1 MSIWRERLDASFHP
15 DHYISWLD
23 EPHLWAEVRTRTRTS
38 LKFLL
43 KCMYPQ
49 TWDTFDFEGL
59 HGEMVE
65 NLESADDLHQE
76 VPRDHRKTTLLRAW
90 IQQRI
95 LIDPNRRVIYA
106 SKTLPLAK
114 DVSGTIRA
122 FFGGDFIRNYFPEY
136 YMQPGKQ
143 HGLVES
149 WIIPARNDITLV
161 SPTFKAYG
169 LGNAIAGQRGD
180 DIVVDDP
187 IDRQSCGT
195 PALLSGSMTWITDL
209 YQLMESPAHYDH
221 LGVPRGR
228 KLLTMTP
235 WHYDDVGARVMR
247 THSYRHYIRHCFED
261 RSKFCEECPETV
273 EKHWAFDEDNGVA
286 LYPKMWDRQHILAK
300 REDLEADP
308 DSGLDTFYCQY
319 GVLRRNPK
327 GTVFVAEWFLRQKLP
342 YSLRGMR
349 GYVTGDSAWKDCSLP
364 GSGDYSWFWEVAV
377 DRNGIAF
384 IVDTFRTR
392 TMTAKEGADAI
403 VAMLRDLRARGCSAT
418 LVYQKV
424 GEITWPGDV
433 MAECRRARIPYVEA
447 PVTVSGKSK
456 WDRGLRLAG
465 PAERGEIVFS
475 DEIDEQLFKVF
486 IAEIT
491 HAPRWPHDDGWDGL
505 ANIYDP
511 KVRAH
516 VTASSSNAPV
526 NIYPWGTSWDEEPES
541 IQPSRS
547 RYIQGF

>member
-1 MSIWRERLDASFHP
+1 MKLAHHP

-23 EPHLWAEVRTRTRTS
+23 EPHLWAEVRHRAKTS
-38 LKFLL
+38 LLFLL
-43 KCMYPQ
+43 KCMYPE
-49 TWDTFDFEGL
+49 TWDTFDFDDL

-65 NLESADDLHQE
+65 NLECSDDLHQE

-122 FFGGDFIRNYFPEY
+122 FFGSEFIKHYFPEFF
-136 YMQPGKQ
+136 MQPGKQ

-149 WIIPARNDITLV
+149 WIVPARTDLTLV

-195 PALLSGSMTWITDL
+195 PALISGSMTWITDL
-209 YQLMESPAHYDH
+209 YQLMESPKHYTH
-221 LGVPRGR
+221 LGVPQSR

-247 THSYRHYIRHCFED
+247 TRSYRHYIRHCFEAVGTL
-261 RSKFCEECPETV
+261 CTECPETV
-273 EKHWAFDEDNGVA
+273 EPHWAFDEEDGSA
-286 LYPKMWDRQHILAK
+286 LYPKMWDRDELISK

-308 DSGLDTFYCQY
+308 DSGIDTFYCQY

-327 GTVFVAEWFLRQKLP
+327 GTVFEADWFTQQKLP
-342 YSLRGMR
+342 HNLRGMR
-349 GYVTGDSAWKDCSLP
+349 GFVTGDSAWKDTTQP
-364 GSGDYSWFWEVAV
+364 GTGDYSWFWEVAV
-377 DRNGIAF
+377 DRHGVAWVI
-384 IVDTFRTR
+384 DSFRTR

-403 VAMLRDLRARGCSAT
+403 VTMLRDLRSRGCSAT

-447 PVTVSGKSK
+447 PVTVAGKSK

-475 DEIDEQLFKVF
+475 SEIDEKLFKEFV
-486 IAEIT
+486 AEIT

-511 KVRAH
+511 KVRARVSAYSGH
-516 VTASSSNAPV
+516 APANV
-526 NIYPWGTSWDEEPES
+526 YSWGTDWNQEVETT
-541 IQPSRS
+541 QPSRS
-547 RYIQGF
+547 RYMQGF

>member
-1 MSIWRERLDASFHP
+1 MSTWRERLDASFHP

-23 EPHLWAEVRTRTRTS
+23 EPHLWAEVRTHTRTS

-76 VPRDHRKTTLLRAW
+76 IPRDHRKTTLLRAW

-247 THSYRHYIRHCFED
+247 TRSYRHYIRHCFED

-273 EKHWAFDEDNGVA
+273 EKHWAFDEDHGEA

-377 DRNGIAF
+377 DRNGIAW
-384 IVDTFRTR
+384 IIDSFRTR
-392 TMTAKEGADAI
+392 VMTAKEGADAI

-475 DEIDEQLFKVF
+475 NEIDDRLYKEF

-516 VTASSSNAPV
+516 VTATSSNAPV
-526 NIYPWGTSWDEEPES
+526 NIYPWGIAWDEEPELK
-541 IQPSRS
+541 QPSRS
-547 RYIQGF
+547 RYMQGF